1 MSLIDHPSG
10 DYRFLPGISPYS
22 CGAVS
27 KPGFEIVQVTFLH
40 PPEYRAGMRKIE
52 EFLNRIGRPRTAL
65 CGVSLRSPRPYTFQG
80 FADFNAE
87 YTSLLQ
93 TWGVFVDGLNPV
105 ARTNVA
111 PVVGP
116 PAEPVLYGFSITR
129 PCHPEL
135 PSTFV
140 VAGAGE
146 LPEGVLTRDQIIG
159 LGDLSASGLESKAR
173 YVMNLMEARL
183 LGLGAMWSAVNAVN
197 IYTAHSLTPL
207 LPGTVLQRIGVAAI
221 HGVRWHYARPPIEEI
236 EYEMDVR
243 GVMTELIIP

>member
-10 DYRFLPGISPYS
+10 DYRFLPGIAPYS
-22 CGAVS
+22 CGVVS
-27 KPGFEIVQVTFLH
+27 KPGFEIVQVTFLQ

-52 EFLNRIGRPRTAL
+52 EFLHGIGRPRTAL

-93 TWGVFVDGLNPV
+93 TWGVFVDGLNPI

-129 PCHPEL
+129 PCPPEL

-159 LGDLSASGLESKAR
+159 LGDLSTNGLETKAR
-173 YVMNLMEARL
+173 FVMNLMEARL
-183 LGLGAMWSAVNAVN
+183 LGLGAVWSAVNAVN

-207 LPGTVLQRIGVAAI
+207 LPGTVLQRIGSAAI

-243 GVMTELIIP
+243 GVRAELIIT